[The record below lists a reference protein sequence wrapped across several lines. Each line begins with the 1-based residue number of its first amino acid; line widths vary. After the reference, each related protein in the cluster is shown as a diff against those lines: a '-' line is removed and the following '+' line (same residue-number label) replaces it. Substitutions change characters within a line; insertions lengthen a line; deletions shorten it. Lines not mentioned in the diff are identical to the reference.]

1 MSLKKAKSPSR
12 LPDPR
17 GADRVAILLEA
28 LSPANKDTQKRE
40 RAFKELMRL
49 AADDPEALLPRWR
62 QIAGL
67 LKGGNAFSRYPAVF
81 LIAALVPAD
90 TGERFERTFA
100 DFFALLDDE
109 NISVA
114 AHVAGLS
121 GKIVRAVPRLENRI
135 TRRLLQV
142 ESTHFTKS
150 RKDLLKAY
158 VIEAFGE
165 YFPQTKSKKPV
176 LAFVEDQLASSSP
189 KARKAAKVFLEKWS
203 PKAG

>member
-1 MSLKKAKSPSR
+1 MSLKKSRSPSR
-12 LPDPR
+12 SPDPR

-28 LSPANKDTQKRE
+28 LSASNKDTQKRE
-40 RAFKELMRL
+40 RAFKELMQS
-49 AADDPEALLPRWR
+49 AEDDPEALLPRWR

-81 LIAALVPAD
+81 LITALAPAD
-90 TGERFERTFA
+90 SGKRFERTFA

-114 AHVAGLS
+114 AHVARLS
-121 GKIVRAVPRLENRI
+121 GRIVRAVPRFEPRV
-135 TRRLLQV
+135 TRRLLRA

-150 RKDLLKAY
+150 RKELLKAY

-165 YFPQTKSKKPV
+165 YFPQTKSKKAV
-176 LAFVEDQLASSSP
+176 LTFVRDQLASSSP
-189 KARKAAKVFLEKWS
+189 KARKATKVFLEKWS
-203 PKAG
+203 AEAG